1 MNILIIED
9 EARIAKRLERMIR
22 DIFGNEITSLRCIE
36 SLTEGIKHIEDNL
49 IDLLFLDLNLNGED
63 GFNVLESVVSERFHT
78 IIVSAYK
85 EKAIKAFEYGV
96 LDFVAKPFD
105 EERLAKACQ
114 RIKSKSFSENKLK
127 YLSVKKKGRQSLINI
142 NDLKYIKG
150 SGIYTELHLT
160 DGKIEIYNKTL
171 ENLSLLLPES
181 FLRIHK
187 SYIVKI
193 SEAIEIIVQPGTQ
206 YGLRLRNEEVLP
218 IGRTRYK
225 MVKDFLVE

>member
-22 DIFGNEITSLRCIE
+22 DIFSNEISSICCKE
-36 SLTEGIKHIEDNL
+36 SLNEGIKYIEDHP
-49 IDLLFLDLNLNGED
+49 IDLLFLDLNLNGEY
-63 GFNVLESVVSERFHT
+63 GFDVLKAVVSERFHT

-85 EKAIKAFEYGV
+85 EKAIEAFEYGI

-105 EERLAKACQ
+105 EERLTKACQ
-114 RIKSKSFSENKLK
+114 RIKLKSLSENKLK
-127 YLSVKKKGRQSLINI
+127 YLSVKKKGRQSLINVRDI
-142 NDLKYIKG
+142 KYIKG

-187 SYIVKI
+187 SYIVKM

-206 YGLRLRNEEVLP
+206 YGLRLKSDEILP

-225 MVKDFLVE
+225 MVKELWLE

>member
-22 DIFGNEITSLRCIE
+22 DIFNNEITSLRCIE
-36 SLTEGIKHIEDNL
+36 SLSEGIKYIEDNP

-63 GFNVLESVVSERFHT
+63 GFDVLESVVSERFHT

-114 RIKSKSFSENKLK
+114 RIKSNFFSENKLK

-160 DGKIEIYNKTL
+160 DGKIEIHNKTL

-187 SYIVKI
+187 SYIVKM

-206 YGLRLRNEEVLP
+206 YGLRLKNEEVLP

-225 MVKDFLVE
+225 MVKELWVE